1 MAKNFSF
8 HIDSL
13 QSGWILGKISLGGGS
28 TDFRMSY
35 VLGDDFTNILL
46 LLLTFH
52 PDHDTVGKFINSC
65 NYHFEDFPCDNISID
80 EEGTTVDWKITRVDE
95 KSDLLHITVTA
106 ERYDEKMNEK
116 PIILTDD
123 VLYEDLAYEIVSA
136 IDELL
141 KKFGLMKFL
150 QEFYKPFPVT
160 EFIAIKSLLLEMP
173 PLDSLYDELTLLSAT
188 LRK

>member
-13 QSGWILGKISLGGGS
+13 QNGWILGKLSLGGGS
-28 TDFRMSY
+28 TDFSISY

-80 EEGTTVDWKITRVDE
+80 EEGTTVDWKITRADE

-106 ERYDEKMNEK
+106 ERYDEKMDEK

-141 KKFGLMKFL
+141 KKFGLM
-150 QEFYKPFPVT
+150 
-160 EFIAIKSLLLEMP
+160 
-173 PLDSLYDELTLLSAT
+173 
-188 LRK
+188 